1 MTTAP
6 TIHVDTTTPD
16 DAQFPMTFADT
27 GGEPILV
34 LPRNSLFSSINPR
47 INAPTFSGRSS

>member
-27 GGEPILV
+27 GGEPILY
-34 LPRNSLFSSINPR
+34 LPRN
-47 INAPTFSGRSS
+47 